1 MSQPRMKPAGIDKPT
16 IQFLGLFIIPNSKED
31 IKMAKIFGINGK
43 VMYGSVV
50 VAEQVSWSMSGFSQ
64 PVTSAPTAFGD
75 TGTKVYEIAELG
87 EAGTIEFSGN
97 YDPTDTTSQAVLLT
111 VCKAGSHLTNLY
123 LYANTSTF
131 WRVGAGG
138 YIIVTKAA
146 AITMP
151 RNNVGTISFSG
162 QVSSQAMEQV
172 GTGS

>member
-1 MSQPRMKPAGIDKPT
+1 MS
-16 IQFLGLFIIPNSKED
+16 
-31 IKMAKIFGINGK
+31 KISGVSGK

-64 PVTSAPTAFGD
+64 PVSSAPTAFGD
-75 TGTKVYEIAELG
+75 TGAKVYEVTELG
-87 EAGTIEFSGN
+87 EAGTIEFNGN

-111 VCKAGSHLTNLY
+111 VCKAGTHLTNLY

-131 WRVGAGG
+131 WRVASSG

-151 RNNVGTISFSG
+151 RNNFGTISFSG

-172 GTGS
+172 GVGT